1 VLFRSIYLSGLFKK
15 HNFEL
20 RIAGGAVRDLLMEI
34 EPNDV
39 DLATDAMPNQML
51 DLFQREQIRIFNLKG
66 LKHGTVAIRIN
77 DKSNFEIT
85 TLRID
90 VKTYGRHA
98 EVEFTNDWHKD
109 AIRRDLT
116 VNSLFL
122 DFTGQVIDYVNGVED
137 LKNRIIKFVG
147 IPDKRVKEDYLR
159 ILRYF
164 RFYSRVC
171 LTPDNHDE
179 LSLKAIR
186 DNVEGLRLISGER
199 IGYELRKILSQK
211 FSDSFMKLF
220 YEYGIAKFIGLPND
234 GDLKNYSSVYNNCF
248 KYKPEPMTLL
258 NSLIKNNG
266 DVAQLDKTIKLS
278 REEKYLLNALQ
289 QHSSKITRMQSNNQI
304 VNYFKKQLTH
314 PKSNLDRS
322 LKKSEAI
329 EVLKYT
335 NLPNLID
342 EINELILPSFPIAYA
357 DLMSY
362 SLYDHTTKQTRA
374 IETYLKSGKLKYN
387 QLLKDLKLKWIDSD
401 FKLTKHDLLSLIDQ
415 QFLEQYIPKS
425 KKLKANKN

>member
-1 VLFRSIYLSGLFKK
+1 
-15 HNFEL
+15 
-20 RIAGGAVRDLLMEI
+20 
-34 EPNDV
+34 
-39 DLATDAMPNQML
+39 
-51 DLFQREQIRIFNLKG
+51 
-66 LKHGTVAIRIN
+66 
-77 DKSNFEIT
+77 
-85 TLRID
+85 
-90 VKTYGRHA
+90 
-98 EVEFTNDWHKD
+98 
-109 AIRRDLT
+109 
-116 VNSLFL
+116 
-122 DFTGQVIDYVNGVED
+122 
-137 LKNRIIKFVG
+137 
-147 IPDKRVKEDYLR
+147 
-159 ILRYF
+159 
-164 RFYSRVC
+164 
-171 LTPDNHDE
+171 
-179 LSLKAIR
+179 
-186 DNVEGLRLISGER
+186 
-199 IGYELRKILSQK
+199 
-211 FSDSFMKLF
+211 
-220 YEYGIAKFIGLPND
+220 
-234 GDLKNYSSVYNNCF
+234 
-248 KYKPEPMTLL
+248 MTLL

-304 VNYFKKQLTH
+304 VNYFKKQLTN